1 VRRSKLDKKIVIV
14 KGIGEGSTSLSAF
27 DAALSNAGIGDFNL
41 LELSSVIPKQ
51 TLIEIKNK
59 FDLDYEVGQIQP
71 VVLSHTESDETGK
84 EISAGLGWTIA
95 EEGGVFIEISGC
107 FGEKSCVEKIES
119 SLKDMI
125 ARRSWKW
132 DGKINKYIATTTVG
146 KKFSSV
152 TVCAVYTFS
161 KL

>member
-1 VRRSKLDKKIVIV
+1 MAKTIIIV

-27 DAALSNAGIGDFNL
+27 DDALNNAGIGNFNL
-41 LELSSVIPKQ
+41 LELSSVIPKNVS
-51 TLIEIKNK
+51 IEIRNK
-59 FDLDYEVGQIQP
+59 YDIAHDIGQIQP
-71 VVLSHTESDETGK
+71 VVISHTESGEKGK

-107 FGEKSCVEKIES
+107 FKESECVNRIES

-132 DGKINKYIATTTVG
+132 NGNLNKHVSTTTV
-146 KKFSSV
+146 KDKFSSV
-152 TVCAVYTFS
+152 VVCAVYTFS

>member
-1 VRRSKLDKKIVIV
+1 MEKKIVIV

-27 DAALSNAGIGDFNL
+27 DDALTNAGVGDFNL
-41 LELSSVIPKQ
+41 LELSSVIPKEAV
-51 TLIEIKNK
+51 IEIKNK
-59 FDLDYEVGQIQP
+59 FDLDHAIGQIQP

-84 EISAGLGWTIA
+84 EISAGLGWTTA

-107 FGEKSCVEKIES
+107 FGEKSCIEKIES

-132 DGKINKYIATTTVG
+132 NGKINKHVATTTVG
-146 KKFSSV
+146 KKFSCV